1 MISSFEEEYNNRMRV
16 CESRGCLR
24 DLWDRGEGPGAL
36 KASAPPPLF
45 LFRESAS
52 PNTQMKKGEE
62 ENLIIIL
69 GFESDHAML
78 FVLLARELTI

>member
-1 MISSFEEEYNNRMRV
+1 MSVRLMGSGIGSWRL
-16 CESRGCLR
+16 ESLS
-24 DLWDRGEGPGAL
+24 P
-36 KASAPPPLF
+36 PPPLF